1 MDPAEG
7 AETMTNQSRRDEMIL
22 VSKSGISVIPK
33 GWYGSG
39 DIHDTCF
46 DSLNTPPSGFDGAV
60 MIEIRNLLIQRNK
73 RDVLRV
79 DALDIKRGETLAIVG
94 PNGAG
99 KSTLLLALA
108 HLLPTAR
115 GEIAFNGKPLQQW
128 DELEYR
134 RKISFV
140 FQSPLLLDMT
150 VEQNIALGLKFRGVS
165 KEETHE
171 RVGRRIKQ
179 LGIEALSKRRASQ
192 LSGGEAQRVSLARA
206 FVLEPELLLLDEPFA
221 ALDPP
226 TRKKLIDDLSALLAE
241 DQRMAVFVTHNL
253 NEAAQFSQRIAVIVD
268 GAVRQVGTAKQIK
281 SKPADETVKAFLQ
294 ELSQ

>member
-1 MDPAEG
+1 
-7 AETMTNQSRRDEMIL
+7 
-22 VSKSGISVIPK
+22 
-33 GWYGSG
+33 
-39 DIHDTCF
+39 
-46 DSLNTPPSGFDGAV
+46 
-60 MIEIRNLLIQRNK
+60 MIEINNLSIQRNG
-73 RDVLRV
+73 RDVLNISS
-79 DALDIKRGETLAIVG
+79 LDIQRGETLAVVG

-108 HLLPTAR
+108 RLLPTAR
-115 GEIAFNGKPLQQW
+115 GDILFNGKSLEQW

-150 VEQNIALGLKFRGVS
+150 VEQNIALGLKFRGAS
-165 KEETHE
+165 KEETRQ
-171 RVGRRIKQ
+171 RVSRQIKQ
-179 LGIEALSKRRASQ
+179 FGIESLSQRRASQ

-226 TRKKLIDDLSALLAE
+226 TRKKLIEDLADLLAE

-253 NEAAQFSQRIAVIVD
+253 NEAAELSHRIAVIID
-268 GAVRQVGTAKQIK
+268 GMVRQVGTAKQIK
-281 SKPADETVKAFLQ
+281 SKPADETVQAFLQ

>member
-1 MDPAEG
+1 
-7 AETMTNQSRRDEMIL
+7 
-22 VSKSGISVIPK
+22 
-33 GWYGSG
+33 
-39 DIHDTCF
+39 
-46 DSLNTPPSGFDGAV
+46 
-60 MIEIRNLLIQRNK
+60 MIEIRDILVRRNN
-73 RDVLRV
+73 RAVLEI
-79 DALDIKRGETLAIVG
+79 DSLDIKRGETLAIVG

-108 HLLPTAR
+108 HLLPTTR
-115 GEIAFNGKPLQQW
+115 GEILFNGKSLKQW

-140 FQSPLLLDMT
+140 FQSALLLDMT

-165 KEETHE
+165 QEEIYE

-179 LGIEALSKRRASQ
+179 LGIESLSKRRASQ

-226 TRKKLIDDLSALLAE
+226 TRKKLIEDLSALLAE
-241 DQRMAVFVTHNL
+241 DHRMAVFVTHNL
-253 NEAAQFSQRIAVIVD
+253 NEAAKFSHRIAVIINGV
-268 GAVRQVGTAKQIK
+268 VRQVGTAKQIK
-281 SKPADETVKAFLQ
+281 SKPADEMVRAFLS